1 MDGQSVSEQFVPMV
15 LFASN
20 LRRRAEELGISNAE
34 VARRVGLSERRYAH
48 YVSGKREPDL
58 VTLVRIA
65 EVLGTTPNWLL
76 GIEGGDVISTAT
88 SILQDRLQVAANA
101 MNDQVLEIIVT
112 QAEAVASMQR
122 QAARD

>member
-1 MDGQSVSEQFVPMV
+1 MI

-58 VTLVRIA
+58 ATLVRIA
-65 EVLGTTPNWLL
+65 GVLGTTPNWLL
-76 GIEGGDVISTAT
+76 AT
-88 SILQDRLQVAANA
+88 ETNERQPSSVALLRDRLNVAASA
-101 MNDQVLEIIVT
+101 MDEQALTIIVV
-112 QAEAVASMQR
+112 QAEAVASMAKQVSR
-122 QAARD
+122 SDT

>member
-1 MDGQSVSEQFVPMV
+1 MI

-58 VTLVRIA
+58 ATLVRIA

-76 GIEGGDVISTAT
+76 AT
-88 SILQDRLQVAANA
+88 ETDEQQPSSVARLRDRLNVAASA
-101 MNDQVLEIIVT
+101 MNEQALIFTVV
-112 QAEAVASMQR
+112 QAEAVAKL
-122 QAARD
+122 ATE

>member
-1 MDGQSVSEQFVPMV
+1 MDAQSASEQFVPMI

-58 VTLVRIA
+58 ATLVRIA

-76 GIEGGDVISTAT
+76 AVEDGKASPSAT
-88 SILQDRLQVAANA
+88 SLLKDRLKIAANA
-101 MNDQVLEIIVT
+101 MSEQGLEITVV
-112 QAEAVASMQR
+112 QAEAVAAM
-122 QAARD
+122 AKG

>member
-1 MDGQSVSEQFVPMV
+1 MDGQSTSEQFVPMI

-58 VTLVRIA
+58 ATLVRIA

-76 GIEGGDVISTAT
+76 GIEGGEVISTPT

-101 MNDQVLEIIVT
+101 MNEQVLEIIVT

-122 QAARD
+122 HAVRD

>member
-1 MDGQSVSEQFVPMV
+1 MI

-58 VTLVRIA
+58 ATLVRIA

-76 GIEGGDVISTAT
+76 GIEGGEVISTPT

-101 MNDQVLEIIVT
+101 MNEQVLEIIVT

-122 QAARD
+122 HAVRD

>member
-58 VTLVRIA
+58 ATLVRIA
-65 EVLGTTPNWLL
+65 EVLGTTPNRLL
-76 GIEGGDVISTAT
+76 GIDGGDVISTST

-101 MNDQVLEIIVT
+101 MNEQVLEIFVT
-112 QAEAVASMQR
+112 QAEAVAFIQR
-122 QAARD
+122 QAVRD